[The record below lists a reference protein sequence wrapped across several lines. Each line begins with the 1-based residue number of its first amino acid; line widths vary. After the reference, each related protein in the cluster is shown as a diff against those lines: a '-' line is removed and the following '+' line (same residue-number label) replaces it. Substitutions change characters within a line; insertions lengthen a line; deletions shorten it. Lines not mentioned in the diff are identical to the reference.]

1 MYNLT
6 IPENSSSNCYDC
18 IFYSFLKY
26 FKFDYE
32 MYNISYFYTEYYA
45 ENGRYIYR
53 SKNSTAFIR
62 DSFGIDII
70 YYRKKETDNLGEVVR
85 KALEDSP
92 VGIVIDPYYCSWSP
106 FYQKAHYNHALLVVD
121 GKWNDKKYICFD
133 VHYGTAGYI
142 EVDFDVLDKYCISY
156 FLFSFSRVNEIKLP
170 WLISNMSSTIKS
182 FNYDTSL
189 KIEQLLSYFRQNS
202 RDALFPG
209 GASGIETS
217 VPLINLMWIA
227 EDKKHFPIALKSI
240 ENRLQK
246 DIFRPIYELA
256 SVSERSFTILKSMLM
271 KYAITGV
278 LRENSLRNIITQ
290 IYETDVLTIESMKN
304 ILGDMKWN
312 L

>member
-32 MYNISYFYTEYYA
+32 MYNISYFYTEYYS

-53 SKNSTAFIR
+53 GKNCIDFIR
-62 DSFGIDII
+62 DCYGVDIN
-70 YYRKKETDNLGEVVR
+70 YYSKTKTDNLSEIVM
-85 KALEDSP
+85 KALEHSP
-92 VGIVIDPYYCSWSP
+92 VGIAIDPYHCSWSP
-106 FYQKAHYNHALLVVD
+106 FYQKAHYTHALLIVD
-121 GKWNDKKYICFD
+121 VNWNDKKYIFFD
-133 VHYGTAGYI
+133 VHYGKAGYI
-142 EVDFDVLDKYCISY
+142 EVDFDVLDKYCIRY
-156 FLFSFSRVNEIKLP
+156 FIFCFSKGNEVKLP
-170 WLISNMSSTIKS
+170 LFISHIYSTINS
-182 FNYDTSL
+182 FNYNSAM
-189 KIEQLLSYFRQNS
+189 KSEQLLSYFTQND
-202 RDALFPG
+202 REVLFHG
-209 GASGIETS
+209 GVSGIETS

-256 SVSERSFTILKSMLM
+256 SISERSFTILKSMLM

-304 ILGDMKWN
+304 ILGDIKWN